1 MSRKS
6 KKSNLEKHIEEL
18 ENDILELHEENS
30 QLRLLLEQQQDIFKE
45 YIEERVRPIIRINNH
60 LYEGIYAET
69 ENRRNENRL
78 IRAMISDVALDID
91 KIASSR
97 LGRLLFKL

>member
-1 MSRKS
+1 MSKNRDKRFL
-6 KKSNLEKHIEEL
+6 KRIEEL
-18 ENDILELHEENS
+18 ENEILEMHEENS
-30 QLRLLLEQQQDIFKE
+30 KLRLLIEQQQDIFKE
-45 YIEERVRPIIRINNH
+45 YIEQRVRPISCMNNH
-60 LYEGIYAET
+60 LYEKIFTES